1 MRPRRRTTF
10 WRYNLR
16 LEVALFVLASA
27 ILFAGVWFS
36 LTRINRDYLDLRLA
50 DADRVHA
57 FLENQLDEAR
67 ASLARFTDLPPADRT
82 GPVLQLFTAFSDIYC
97 LDSALRVAQIHK
109 AVPNSKVFPGFS
121 FSGGKLGGYLRSL
134 GEDKAAS
141 EIMRG
146 YEDDASSIY
155 LAIRHGDYLCL
166 GRLNLDFVRKFLI
179 EFSQFSGAPLMLTAS
194 DGFVMLSG
202 DPALP
207 IAAIDFHHWAGA
219 PNTGRTLT
227 AGGRRWIPLIAPTGA
242 IGARILMLVPTDFL
256 DTQRN
261 TLLAFVFVFMGAW
274 FLLVTLKNLRFN
286 RLVMQPLRAFAA
298 RLRDLEQDQSPLA
311 ATAGE
316 QRFAELAELD
326 SRFRTMAAAIAE
338 REQSLRASEEKYR
351 TLAEDIA
358 DVIWTLDVD
367 ALRFLYVSPA
377 AERLLGRTPEA
388 IMAEPVDA
396 ALTLEAAGELK
407 ALMARR
413 AAALLS
419 GAVFAD
425 HVYRDEIEHPRQDGT
440 RVWTEAITRYYRN
453 EDTGRVEIHGVTRDI
468 SERKAAQVA
477 LILAKEQADAANRAK
492 SAFLAN
498 MSHEIRTPLNAILGF
513 AQVLARDPVLN
524 NTQRDSLATIRRSG
538 EHLLTLIN
546 DILDMAKIEAGRMS
560 LQSAPFD
567 LPQLLT
573 ETQAI
578 FQQRARA
585 RGLDLTLA
593 ASVIPPRVTGDAQR
607 LRQVLIN
614 LIGNAIKFTPAGG
627 IGLRVE
633 PAGADQVRFSVS
645 DTGVGIAPDELRRL
659 FEPFSQTASGRQLQ
673 GGTGLGLALSHQFV
687 RLMGGQLSA
696 RNTPGAGTCFSFTLP
711 LPAADDAVI
720 ATDQSSPGAL
730 GLEPGQPVCR
740 LLIVDDLADN
750 RAPLRALLETVNPQ
764 PPVLEFREAAD
775 GQEAVRVWEDWQPH
789 LIFMDLRMPVLSGE
803 EATRQIKS
811 RLAARPGAVPAV
823 IVALTASAFDEQRER
838 VLASGCDAFARKPFQ
853 AEELFGLLERLVGLR
868 FLRAGHPPPCPEQS
882 RDELNG
888 RLSATPAAWRAE
900 LRKAVVLGDFERI
913 NTLLEGIRA
922 TDAAL
927 HASLVQSAY
936 NYDLEAFTALFG
948 AAGAGDS

>member
-1 MRPRRRTTF
+1 MTPMRRITF
-10 WRYNLR
+10 WRYNLT
-16 LEVALFVLASA
+16 LEVVLLVLASA

-50 DADRVHA
+50 DAERVHV
-57 FLENQLDEAR
+57 FLGNQLDEAR
-67 ASLARFTDLPPADRT
+67 ASLARFTDLPPAART

-97 LDSALRVAQIHK
+97 LDLALRVMNIHK

-121 FSGGKLGGYLRSL
+121 FSGGKLAHYLRSP
-134 GEDKAAS
+134 GEDRNAS
-141 EIMRG
+141 GIMRS
-146 YEDDASSIY
+146 YEDDAASVY
-155 LAIRHGDYLCL
+155 LAIRHGDHLCL
-166 GRLNLDFVRKFLI
+166 GRMNLDVVRKFLI

-194 DGFVMLSG
+194 DGFVMLTG

-207 IAAIDFHHWAGA
+207 ITAIDLQRWAGA
-219 PNTGRTLT
+219 PSADRTLT

-242 IGARILMLVPTDFL
+242 IGAQIVMLIPTDVL
-256 DTQRN
+256 DTQRK
-261 TLLAFVFVFMGAW
+261 TLLAFVLAFMGAW

-286 RLVMQPLRAFAA
+286 RLVMQPLRVFSA
-298 RLRDLEQDQSPLA
+298 RLCDLEQDQLPPP

-316 QRFAELAELD
+316 QHFAELAELD

-351 TLAEDIA
+351 TLAEDIT

-396 ALTLEAAGELK
+396 ILTPEAAGELK
-407 ALMARR
+407 ALIAGR

-419 GAVFAD
+419 GAVPAD
-425 HVYRDEIEHPRQDGT
+425 HAYRDEIEHPRQDGS

-453 EDTGRVEIHGVTRDI
+453 ERTGRVQVHGVTRDI
-468 SERKAAQVA
+468 RERRAAQAA

-492 SAFLAN
+492 SVFLAN

-524 NTQRDSLATIRRSG
+524 NSQRDSLATIRRSG

-659 FEPFSQTASGRQLQ
+659 FEPFSQTASGRQQQ

-696 RNTPGAGTCFSFTLP
+696 RSTPGVGTCFSFTLP
-711 LPAADDAVI
+711 LPAVAGAARVI
-720 ATDQSSPGAL
+720 DSTSPGVL

-740 LLIVDDLADN
+740 VLIVDDLADN
-750 RAPLRALLETVNPQ
+750 RAPLRALLETLNPQ

-775 GQEAVRVWEDWQPH
+775 GQEAVNLWEEWQPH
-789 LIFMDLRMPVLSGE
+789 LIFMDMRMPVLSGQ
-803 EATRQIKS
+803 EATRQIRS
-811 RLAARPGAVPAV
+811 RLAARPGAVAPV
-823 IVALTASAFDEQRER
+823 IVALTASVFEDQRER
-838 VLASGCDAFARKPFQ
+838 MLACGCDAFARKPFQ
-853 AEELFGLLERLVGLR
+853 AEELFAILEQQAGLR
-868 FLRAGHPPPCPEQS
+868 FIRAAAGPSEGTQLSPAA
-882 RDELNG
+882 LAT
-888 RLSATPAAWRAE
+888 RLAACPAAWRAD
-900 LRKAVVLGDFERI
+900 LKAAVDLGDFGRI
-913 NTLLEGIRA
+913 GALVEQSGDRDPELQQALARHVYEFDLDALTGLLSG
-922 TDAAL
+922 
-927 HASLVQSAY
+927 
-936 NYDLEAFTALFG
+936 G
-948 AAGAGDS
+948 AWP